1 MQTPY
6 LWYMYIIQ
14 RFKITVAILVL
25 LICITCSSTVIA
37 QPNQEQYDNK
47 LLHFGFTLGL
57 NFSTIRLDT
66 KPEIM
71 MRDSVLNAR
80 IVSYPGIGLGGITN
94 LRLGKNFDLRLLF
107 PVIYFVQRDIIYD
120 LPAGKK
126 EVKVESAYSD
136 ISLLVK
142 FKSDRRKNTRAYVI
156 GGGRITYD
164 LSSSVQKE
172 RSKNS
177 PVVSLVPVTYG
188 YEAGFGLD
196 LYFPYFKFS
205 PEIKVMNTIGDALHR
220 DGFAYTNVLDRVS
233 PKMVVISLHFE

>member
-6 LWYMYIIQ
+6 LWYMHIIQ

-25 LICITCSSTVIA
+25 LSCITCSSTVIA

-107 PVIYFVQRDIIYD
+107 PVIYFVQRDII
-120 LPAGKK
+120 
-126 EVKVESAYSD
+126 
-136 ISLLVK
+136 LVK

-196 LYFPYFKFS
+196 MYFPYFKFS